1 MWNSPRISSKLFKI
15 LIIYKL
21 FCLIRYF
28 FIIIKLKCFMGFI
41 EQYLYFIARLST
53 YIFYIVGGIIIELL
67 IILHNNTNNGKL
79 FLKSIKITLV
89 LTFIVQ
95 FFHSILFVYTSS
107 ESNVI
112 TYLVIYIFLTSL
124 P

>member
-1 MWNSPRISSKLFKI
+1 
-15 LIIYKL
+15 
-21 FCLIRYF
+21 
-28 FIIIKLKCFMGFI
+28 MGFI

-124 P
+124 PLALTILFFCSLIFYIKHIIFFKRQHK